1 LSAGHRL
8 YRPGS
13 TVVHRLP
20 AQAKIVAALAFV
32 IAVVATPFDAYP
44 AFAAHAALVVLALA
58 VAGVPAAVA
67 GRHLLIEL
75 PFVAFALLLPFV
87 ATGPQVDVAGLSLSV
102 SGLEAAWNLLAK
114 ATLGVSASLVLAAT
128 TSPQALL
135 QGLVRLRTPAVL
147 VSILAFMV
155 RYADVI
161 GEELVRMRTARESR
175 GFAARG
181 PRAWPVIARG
191 AGALFIRS
199 YERGERVHLAMISR
213 GYAGNLPIGGERSA
227 TARDLAVGTAVLSRR
242 SCRRRARAARRGGRC
257 GGWSPRRD
265 ASGPSEAPVRAR
277 R

>member
-1 LSAGHRL
+1 MSAGHRL

-13 TVVHRLP
+13 TVIHRLP

-32 IAVVATPFDAYP
+32 VAVVATPFYAYP

-58 VAGVPAAVA
+58 VAGVPARVA
-67 GRHLLIEL
+67 GRHLLIE
-75 PFVAFALLLPFV
+75 LPFV

-102 SGLEAAWNLLAK
+102 PGLEAAWNLLAK
-114 ATLGVSASLVLAAT
+114 ATLGVATSLVLAAT
-128 TSPQALL
+128 TTPQALL

-161 GEELVRMRTARESR
+161 GDELVRMRIARESR

-213 GYAGNLPIGGERSA
+213 GYAGSLRIAGDRSA
-227 TARDLAVGTAVLSRR
+227 TARDLVVAGVLPALGGAVAAV
-242 SCRRRARAARRGGRC
+242 ATWAVA
-257 GGWSPRRD
+257 
-265 ASGPSEAPVRAR
+265 
-277 R
+277 

>member
-13 TVVHRLP
+13 TVIHRLP

-32 IAVVATPFDAYP
+32 VAVVATPFYAYP

-58 VAGVPAAVA
+58 VAGVPARVA

-75 PFVAFALLLPFV
+75 PFVAFALLLPLV
-87 ATGPQVDVAGLSLSV
+87 ATGPQVDLVGMSLSV
-102 SGLEAAWNLLAK
+102 PGLEAAWNLLAK
-114 ATLGVSASLVLAAT
+114 ATLGVATSLVLAAT
-128 TSPQALL
+128 TTPQALL

-161 GEELVRMRTARESR
+161 GDELVRMRIARESR

-213 GYAGNLPIGGERSA
+213 GYAGSLRIAGDRSA
-227 TARDLAVGTAVLSRR
+227 TARDLVVAGVLPALGGAVAAV
-242 SCRRRARAARRGGRC
+242 ATWAVA
-257 GGWSPRRD
+257 
-265 ASGPSEAPVRAR
+265 
-277 R
+277 

>member
-32 IAVVATPFDAYP
+32 IAVVATPFNAYP
-44 AFAAHAALVVLALA
+44 AFAAHAALVALALA
-58 VAGVPAAVA
+58 VAGVPAGVA

-87 ATGPQVDVAGLSLSV
+87 ATGPQVDVAGLGLSV

-128 TSPQALL
+128 TSPQADQPL
-135 QGLVRLRTPAVL
+135 QQRLRTPAVL

-161 GEELVRMRTARESR
+161 GAELVRMRIARESR

-213 GYAGNLPIGGERSA
+213 GYAGSLPIGGERTA
-227 TARDLAVGTAVLSRR
+227 TTRDLAVAGALPVIAAAVAVVGAL
-242 SCRRRARAARRGGRC
+242 AVA
-257 GGWSPRRD
+257 
-265 ASGPSEAPVRAR
+265 
-277 R
+277 

>member
-1 LSAGHRL
+1 MNAGHRL

-20 AQAKIVAALAFV
+20 AQAKIVAALAWV
-32 IAVVATPFDAYP
+32 VAVVATPSDAYP

-58 VAGVPAAVA
+58 LAAVPARVA

-102 SGLEAAWNLLAK
+102 PGLEAAWNLLAK
-114 ATLGVSASLVLAAT
+114 ATLGISTSLVLAAT

-161 GEELVRMRTARESR
+161 GNELVRMRIARESR

-181 PRAWPVIARG
+181 LRAWPVIARG

-199 YERGERVHLAMISR
+199 YERGERVHLAMVSR
-213 GYAGNLPIGGERSA
+213 GYAGSLPIAGERRA
-227 TARDLAVGTAVLSRR
+227 TARDVAVAGVLPALAAAVAVVAALAVA
-242 SCRRRARAARRGGRC
+242 
-257 GGWSPRRD
+257 
-265 ASGPSEAPVRAR
+265 
-277 R
+277 